1 MRGIDKVTKFLVD
14 NAPAIFTGLA
24 ITGSVVTTLLAV
36 KATPKALDEL
46 DKAYSKKNTIVD
58 EVLDRDP
65 EPLTKKEVVKA
76 TWKCYIPTAISG
88 SATIACIILAN
99 RAHIKKETALAAM
112 AGFFEQRYFDYKDK
126 VVEIADADTD
136 KAIETAMA
144 KDRMTQNKPPKTMMA
159 ALDKEEMLC
168 YEPITDQYFITT
180 KNELVWATMTTN
192 KILSMEQD
200 VTLNKILKL
209 FPGADCK
216 NPIGDKVGWWLDDSY
231 FEFVGYN
238 WGYYGRPWIEIDPV
252 VENVD
257 GQEVYVVHFSVGPT
271 GEEMWDSSYIEKF
284 PDEDA
289 KKHMEEIAKE
299 GKYIPQK

>member
-1 MRGIDKVTKFLVD
+1 MRGIDKITNFLVD
-14 NAPAIFTGLA
+14 NAPSIFTGLA
-24 ITGSVVTTLLAV
+24 ITGSVVTTVLAV

-126 VVEIADADTD
+126 VVEIADTDTD

-144 KDRMTQNKPPKTMMA
+144 KDRITQNKPPKTMTA

-168 YEPITDQYFITT
+168 YEPITDQYFTTT

-216 NPIGDKVGWWLDDSY
+216 NPIGDKIGWWLDDSY

-271 GEEMWDSSYIEKF
+271 GEEMWDAGYIEKF
-284 PDEDA
+284 PDENA